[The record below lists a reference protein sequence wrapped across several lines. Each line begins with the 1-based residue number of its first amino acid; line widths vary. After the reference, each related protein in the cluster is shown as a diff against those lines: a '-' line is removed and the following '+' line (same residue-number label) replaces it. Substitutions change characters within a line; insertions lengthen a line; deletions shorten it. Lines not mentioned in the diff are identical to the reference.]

1 MSFFTKRMTVGLLWG
16 VYLVS
21 LILSGVL
28 DHMEKGS
35 IYKYELGK
43 NSKFAEAIKKDT
55 WTSAVTSAGED
66 ATAITGNLE
75 NCGIAARPMW
85 VSQADES
92 VIIHTGIGIN
102 GIKVYD
108 CLSQKSGSDD
118 DDDAGTTNCKMNVL
132 IPSQFKQ
139 ERFVSDD
146 LQRLM
151 PCPLSSD
158 DKMQC
163 PAEADGGNYIEDP
176 TTSADFDDCSEHRVS
191 SACISS
197 LKFYTEGYKLWH
209 ELMSIFFAVF
219 LVLLTLRV
227 FANDKVENY
236 SSEAVAEG
244 LELFGLLGVIAVHVT
259 LVVIILMRLV
269 YTNSIGEE
277 DGDCLGDYLENKLGY
292 TLEES
297 SNTGDTAIG
306 ASYMVAVVLGVVF
319 VLMNQ
324 CQPDDAEKLGR
335 K

>member
-35 IYKYELGK
+35 VYKYELGK
-43 NSKFAEAIKKDT
+43 NSKFADAMAKGAYDA
-55 WTSAVTSAGED
+55 AVTTAGED
-66 ATAITGNLE
+66 QLALTNDLA

-92 VIIHTGIGIN
+92 MIIHTGIGIN

-108 CLSQKSGSDD
+108 CLSQNSGSDD
-118 DDDAGTTNCKMNVL
+118 DDNAGTTNCKMNVL
-132 IPSQFKQ
+132 TPSQFKQ
-139 ERFVSDD
+139 GRFVSDD

-151 PCPLSSD
+151 PCPLSST

-163 PAEADGGNYIEDP
+163 PAEADGGDYIKDP
-176 TTSADFDDCSEHRVS
+176 TTSADFDDCSEHRTS

-197 LKFYTEGYKLWH
+197 LQFYTQGYKLWH
-209 ELMSIFFAVF
+209 EVASVFFAIF
-219 LVLLTLRV
+219 LVLLTLGT
-227 FANDKVENY
+227 FTNDTY
-236 SSEAVAEG
+236 SDFRSPNVARAG
-244 LELFGLLGVIAVHVT
+244 LVGVIAVHVT

-277 DGDCLGDYLENKLGY
+277 DGSCLGDYLENKLGY

-306 ASYMVAVVLGVVF
+306 GSYLVVVALGIVF

-324 CQPDDAEKLGR
+324 FQTDDAEKFGR
-335 K
+335 SS